1 MAKKRKGTV
10 KPSAELDQT
19 VSPPREE
26 VHYGTPHTTHE
37 EREETT
43 TTTTTTRAILNVGRV
58 VVVVSSRSSCVVC
71 GVP

>member
-1 MAKKRKGTV
+1 MANNKKGTV
-10 KPSAELDQT
+10 KPPEELDQT

-43 TTTTTTRAILNVGRV
+43 TTTCPTFNIARVVVV